1 MKKHYSIADK
11 LQALAEWWTDDKSWF
26 TRTKLAEI
34 IGCSETSLP
43 SAFTWLRQNGYV
55 VDNRRVYT
63 KKVNL
68 HRISRIDIDVLN
80 QQVTRR
86 DVTKTRSLLDV
97 RVQRTTGRNVI
108 PMKRAA

>member
-1 MKKHYSIADK
+1 MQHYSINAK
-11 LQALAEWWTDDKSWF
+11 LEALAEWWTDDKSWF

-34 IGCSETSLP
+34 IGCSESSLP
-43 SAFTWLRQNGYV
+43 SAFSWLRQNGYA

-68 HRISRIDIDVLN
+68 HRISRVDIDVLN

-86 DVTKTRSLLDV
+86 DVTKTRTLLDR
-97 RVQRTTGRNVI
+97 RVQRTLGRNII